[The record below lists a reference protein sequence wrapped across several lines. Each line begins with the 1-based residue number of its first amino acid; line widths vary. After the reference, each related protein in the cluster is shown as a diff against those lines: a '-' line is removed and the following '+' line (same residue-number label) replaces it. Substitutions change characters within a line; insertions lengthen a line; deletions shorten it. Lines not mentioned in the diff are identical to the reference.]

1 MCFIIATADYFM
13 VQVWLKN
20 KNKKKEGSMS
30 GEKLWKKK
38 HRKEQLATIYVPKHP
53 RFYSLFYRILRHI
66 RPISR

>member
-30 GEKLWKKK
+30 GEKLWKK
-38 HRKEQLATIYVPKHP
+38 EAPEGAACNYLCPKT
-53 RFYSLFYRILRHI
+53 S
-66 RPISR
+66 